1 MDPADLLGAA
11 LAAASGRQ
19 LTRAL
24 TVLTRASEGRD
35 DVARAARGALDRHL
49 PALVQRAV
57 GGVGDDEFPQALSLA
72 VTLIQP
78 GTGAVAAM
86 DSLPATT
93 GPLAGL
99 VTQVL
104 LIATLALEKAA
115 AGGGDELLA
124 ERARAHGS
132 LATLFTED
140 GQRQWAVAAGQR
152 AVEIHRL
159 LVGRDGDEQVEG
171 LATALNNLSVSLH
184 ETGQIEESLKASEEA
199 TALFRRLI
207 ETERETYLPSLA
219 SALANLSVSLAEA
232 GRDDEALITAE
243 EAAGAMRA
251 LADAGTSGGRADL
264 AWVLHNLSVRLA
276 AHGRHAEALRAI
288 EEAIRIRRDLSASG
302 LDRFR
307 AGLASSLN
315 GYSVRLGP
323 RSRRRFG
330 SAASW
335 PKGIP
340 TVTCPPWPR
349 R

>member
-35 DVARAARGALDRHL
+35 DVARAARGVLDRHL

-57 GGVGDDEFPQALSLA
+57 GGVGNDDEFPQALSLA

-104 LIATLALEKAA
+104 LIATLALEKTA

-232 GRDDEALITAE
+232 GRDDEALIAAE

-276 AHGRHAEALRAI
+276 AHGRHAEALRAW
-288 EEAIRIRRDLSASG
+288 EPSG
-302 LDRFR
+302 GR
-307 AGLASSLN
+307 
-315 GYSVRLGP
+315 
-323 RSRRRFG
+323 
-330 SAASW
+330 
-335 PKGIP
+335 PK
-340 TVTCPPWPR
+340 R
-349 R
+349 